1 MALKMTI
8 AAKGKADP
16 KAVAVARAVYEA
28 ARPEWVILFGSRARG
43 DYREDS
49 DIDLMVICEGRM
61 SKDEYMKAQSAAG
74 DAARAVYGT
83 NYGVDLLPIR
93 KSVYLRCRGGINH
106 VAAQAARDGVDMN
119 GEKEEY
125 QPDVERSFDWEDIRQ
140 RVINT
145 DREIILLG
153 ILIEASDAPQEG
165 VGFHAQQALENILK
179 GWISA
184 VGVSYGNTHDLEE
197 LLKIIKTIPEEMDT
211 RAGEEL
217 QWLTSYAVEYRYW
230 GAEIEMEDPEE
241 LHRTIART
249 VVAIEER
256 IKELTGVSELPRYTR
271 PTRRL
276 SDEE

>member
-1 MALKMTI
+1 MKTGMS
-8 AAKGKADP
+8 GNADP
-16 KAVAVARAVYEA
+16 RAVAVARAVYEA
-28 ARPEWVILFGSRARG
+28 VRPESVILFGSRARG

-49 DIDLMVICEGRM
+49 DVDLMVICGERM
-61 SKDEYMKAQSAAG
+61 SKHEYMKAQRAAG
-74 DAARAVYGT
+74 DAARDVYGM

-119 GEKEEY
+119 GEKEDY
-125 QPDVERSFDWEDIRQ
+125 KPDIERRFDWEDVRQ

-145 DREIILLG
+145 DREIITLKGLVEG
-153 ILIEASDAPQEG
+153 DFPQEAI
-165 VGFHAQQALENILK
+165 GFHAQQALENILK

-184 VGVSYGNTHDLEE
+184 LGISYGNTHDLEE

-217 QWLTSYAVEYRYW
+217 KWLTAYAVEYRYW
-230 GAEIEMEDPEE
+230 GAEIVLEDIEQ
-241 LHRTIART
+241 LHRAIART
-249 VVAIEER
+249 VEAIGER
-256 IKELTGVSELPRYTR
+256 IKELTGVAELPRYTR

-276 SDEE
+276 SDDDVE

>member
-1 MALKMTI
+1 MDI
-8 AAKGKADP
+8 GVRGKADP

-28 ARPEWVILFGSRARG
+28 ARPESVILFGSRARG

-49 DIDLMVICEGRM
+49 DIDLMLVCEGRM

-119 GEKEEY
+119 GEKEDYE
-125 QPDVERSFDWEDIRQ
+125 PDAERNFDWEDVRQ

-145 DREIILLG
+145 DREIILLR
-153 ILIEASDAPQEG
+153 ILIESSDAPQEG

-184 VGVSYGNTHDLEE
+184 VGISYGNTHDLEE

-241 LHRTIART
+241 LHRAIART
-249 VVAIEER
+249 VGAIEER
-256 IKELTGVSELPRYTR
+256 IKELTSVEELPRYTR